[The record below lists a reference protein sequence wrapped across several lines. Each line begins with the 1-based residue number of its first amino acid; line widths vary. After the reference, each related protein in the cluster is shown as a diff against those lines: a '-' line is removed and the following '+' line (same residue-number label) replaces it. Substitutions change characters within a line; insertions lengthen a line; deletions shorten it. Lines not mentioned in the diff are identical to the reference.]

1 MPEIPK
7 WLIALIVIIAGC
19 WVISQAVD
27 FFGKVNTTVNKANQ
41 SIERDATSLQNLN
54 E

>member
-1 MPEIPK
+1 MPEIPR
-7 WLIALIVIIAGC
+7 WAIVAIVVVAGC

-41 SIERDATSLQNLN
+41 SIERDASSLRQI
-54 E
+54 ED

>member
-7 WLIALIVIIAGC
+7 WLIALIVIIAGY
-19 WVISQAVD
+19 WVLTQAID

-41 SIERDATSLQNLN
+41 SIERDATSLQKLN
-54 E
+54 Q